1 MYINKAIC
9 GHFCLFVP
17 FFNFLIISQT
27 GTTCLEFSICW
38 IANIYLW
45 WISHNSYRI
54 CMVSPPLFE
63 YRWGLEIHAGVV
75 LVHSAEECPQ
85 VGCYHL
91 YNEETGTKTTESFRN
106 HWVWYK
112 QNVLSGTIWW
122 QMRNTSSLQKKLEC
136 FEREWLLR
144 QLQDIKRD
152 LDQDFI
158 SFFFLFSFVWDGT
171 CTFAHFLNI
180 CIQIM

>member
-9 GHFCLFVP
+9 GHFCLFEP

-91 YNEETGTKTTESFRN
+91 YNEETGTKTTESVRN

-112 QNVLSGTIWW
+112 QNVLSATIWW
-122 QMRNTSSLQKKLEC
+122 QMRNTSSLQKKIRML
-136 FEREWLLR
+136 W
-144 QLQDIKRD
+144 KR
-152 LDQDFI
+152 
-158 SFFFLFSFVWDGT
+158 GT
-171 CTFAHFLNI
+171 TSTTSRY
-180 CIQIM
+180 

>member
-17 FFNFLIISQT
+17 FFNFLIIFQT

-112 QNVLSGTIWW
+112 QNVLSATIWW

-136 FEREWLLR
+136 FEREGLLR

-158 SFFFLFSFVWDGT
+158 SFFSFFFCMRYVCAFFKYLYTNNVKD
-171 CTFAHFLNI
+171 
-180 CIQIM
+180 

>member
-17 FFNFLIISQT
+17 FFNILIIFQT

-45 WISHNSYRI
+45 WISHNSYCI

-91 YNEETGTKTTESFRN
+91 YNEETGTKTTESFWN

-112 QNVLSGTIWW
+112 QNVLSATIWW
-122 QMRNTSSLQKKLEC
+122 QMRNTSSLQKKIRML
-136 FEREWLLR
+136 W
-144 QLQDIKRD
+144 KRGTTSTTSRY
-152 LDQDFI
+152 QDFI
-158 SFFFLFSFVWDGT
+158 SFFSFFFCMRYVCAFFKYLYTNNVKD
-171 CTFAHFLNI
+171 
-180 CIQIM
+180 